1 MRLVDTFYKEDN
13 RAHGLRPDG
22 IDYNQFKIDDDGKTF
37 CWTPGG
43 GKKDPFDNDEGGGD
57 AGLWLYHHRS
67 ENTEEMA

>member
-43 GKKDPFDNDEGGGD
+43 GKKDPNDKDEGGGMPIYGFIIFD
-57 AGLWLYHHRS
+57 QRMRKRWP
-67 ENTEEMA
+67 